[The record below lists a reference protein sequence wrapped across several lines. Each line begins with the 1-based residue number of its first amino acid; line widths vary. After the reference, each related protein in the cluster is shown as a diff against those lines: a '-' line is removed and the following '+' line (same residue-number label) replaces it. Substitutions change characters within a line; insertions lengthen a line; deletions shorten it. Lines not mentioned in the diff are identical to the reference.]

1 MKNYVFQ
8 VIREQTVNIVANS
21 IDEAINILKSK
32 INDNSYD
39 YEYINYKLTDVECED
54 IDSLHDEF
62 MLREEK

>member
-21 IDEAINILKSK
+21 RDEAINILESK

-39 YEYINYKLTDVECED
+39 YEYINYKLMDAECED

>member
-8 VIREQTVNIVANS
+8 VIREQTVNIVADNQ
-21 IDEAINILKSK
+21 DEAIDILESK